1 MKKLSKIFAAT
12 ICIVTML
19 ACAAVFTACDF
30 SGSEDKNG
38 DGASFEMVVPDGAPA
53 LAAVNLIDEIQK
65 NGKFGS
71 LEKVEIVQ
79 SSSIGTRALDADFA
93 IVPANLAANLY
104 NKGQDIRLLATVT
117 QGNLYVLG
125 ANSNV
130 GTLSDLVGKRV
141 FSIGQGSVPDYIFQ
155 TLLKNAGI
163 AYEQGDKAVDGKVVI
178 TYVADGSG
186 VMSQLVQ
193 ANKNGSEAIGV
204 IAEPAASKGLAQSG
218 ITQLFD
224 LQQLWKDYTGS
235 DTLGYPQAVL
245 IAKASVCESN
255 PEFIDEL
262 LSKMEQNGD
271 FIVENSSRVSEI
283 LVVAYP
289 QTSLNTQ
296 LSATTLERCNCN
308 LVRIASAKEDYIA
321 MLNAINAINP
331 AAIGGKMPADGLYYS
346 AK

>member
-1 MKKLSKIFAAT
+1 MKKFFRLSAIALCVALVVSVAAMF
-12 ICIVTML
+12 I
-19 ACAAVFTACDF
+19 ACDD
-30 SGSEDKNG
+30 ETK
-38 DGASFEMVVPDGAPA
+38 ETTTYTMVAPDGAPA
-53 LAAVNLIDEIQK
+53 LAAVSLIDTVDK
-65 NGKFGS
+65 NGSFGK
-71 LEKVEIVQ
+71 LGKVEIVQ
-79 SSSIGTRALDADFA
+79 SSAISTSVLNADFA

-104 NKGQDIRLLATVT
+104 NKGQKIKLLATVT

-125 ANSNV
+125 VNSEV
-130 GTLSDLVGKRV
+130 KTLKDLVGKRV
-141 FSIGQGSVPDYIFQ
+141 FSIGQGSVPDFIFQ
-155 TLLKNAGI
+155 TLLANEGI
-163 AYEQGDKAVDGKVVI
+163 AYEQGEKAVEGKVVI

-235 DTLGYPQAVL
+235 DTFGYPQAVL

-283 LVVAYP
+283 LVAAYP